1 MSDEDPRP
9 EYISIVVYFKELLRE
24 HDLRYE
30 QRYMAQ
36 ERAVNAAVIASEKAL
51 QKVENAVEK
60 RFESVN
66 EFRQTLSDQT
76 HTFVPRMEFEV
87 VRDALRAE
95 ATRVSSILDGLK
107 GHSSG
112 LASGWVYLISIVSL
126 AQMLVTAYVLLSRK

>member
-1 MSDEDPRP
+1 MSDENSKQ
-9 EYISIVVYFKELLRE
+9 EYISVTAYFKELLRE

-30 QRYMAQ
+30 QRYLAQ

-51 QKVENAVEK
+51 QKVEAAVEK
-60 RFESVN
+60 RFDSVN

-76 HTFVPRMEFEV
+76 RTFVPRMEFEV
-87 VRDALRAE
+87 VRDALRTELA
-95 ATRVSSILDGLK
+95 RVSTMLESLK